1 MELLN
6 CFYIN
11 SYFLNENLLH
21 FAYKSG
27 LNTMEIGF
35 RKINGEIN
43 ENVYTHDEY
52 FKKNENIFE
61 NNINKLL
68 KLPENTFKEELDN
81 ILRKTIDEINSRFI
95 LYITNSDNID
105 CSNIYEISPI
115 VYCIKNSLFVLGK
128 EINLYNIKV
137 ITDLKNIS
145 NLTKLT
151 LGKEKIAKEY
161 RYRNINGY
169 FSFRNRGYNLF
180 ELLLIFIGI
189 DGTTGFA
196 RRKYK
201 RKSTEYRKI
210 IAILELL

>member
-11 SYFLNENLLH
+11 SYFSCENLLH
-21 FAYKSG
+21 FAYKSR
-27 LNTMEIGF
+27 LNTIEIGF

-61 NNINKLL
+61 NNINNLL

-105 CSNIYEISPI
+105 CSDIYEISPI
-115 VYCIKNSLFVLGK
+115 VYCINNSLFDLGK
-128 EINLYNIKV
+128 EINLYNIKA
-137 ITDLKNIS
+137 ITDLKDIS

-151 LGKEKIAKEY
+151 LGKEKIAEEY
-161 RYRNINGY
+161 RYKNINSY
-169 FSFRNRGYNLF
+169 FSFRNRGYDLF
-180 ELLLIFIGI
+180 ELLLIFIGL
-189 DGTTGFA
+189 DGTTAFA
-196 RRKYK
+196 RKKYK
-201 RKSTEYRKI
+201 RKSPEYRKI
-210 IAILELL
+210 QAILRSI